1 MKEATD
7 AAQIPWGRQTA
18 DGQVLLSMPWEIF
31 VLGVAILSIV
41 NLFLAIIVRNPD
53 LDQVIT
59 IMDVFLIVVFL
70 IDVLRRLR
78 VATDDRAYVR
88 HGSGWLDL
96 VSVIPLLRIF
106 RLLRILRVSRLVG
119 RMGGPEAAIRV
130 FFKDRAA
137 GGLYLVLL
145 IALVVMEFGSL
156 AMLWAERTATDANI
170 TTASDAL
177 WYSIVTMSTVG
188 YGDQYPVTGFGR
200 LIGTLVIIL
209 GVAVFGTLTGFL
221 ANAFLAPGRSEAKK
235 EAEPGAAPAA
245 PDAPA

>member
-7 AAQIPWGRQTA
+7 AAQIPWGRQTP

-41 NLFLAIIVRNPD
+41 NLLLAVILRNPD
-53 LDQVIT
+53 LEQIIT
-59 IMDVFLIVVFL
+59 TIDVFLIAVFL

-78 VATDDRAYVR
+78 VATDDRAYIV

-106 RLLRILRVSRLVG
+106 RLLRIVRVSRLVG
-119 RMGGPEAAIRV
+119 RMGGPEAAVRL

-137 GGLYLVLL
+137 GGLFLVLL

-156 AMLWAERTATDANI
+156 GMLWAERTDPDANI
-170 TTASDAL
+170 TTTSDAL

-188 YGDQYPVTGFGR
+188 YGDQYPVTNLGR

-221 ANAFLAPGRSEAKK
+221 ANAFLAPRRSEA
-235 EAEPGAAPAA
+235 ESAAAPAA
-245 PDAPA
+245 PDPPA